1 MTDVQNMTPLVDA
14 NGEPR
19 VPLVLAK
26 TRRAKRVGRRPDAS
40 EGTREEAGSFLRDMF
55 EVDGEGGFEG
65 KGVRG
70 FLAGGEGGEDE
81 GVDASWRK

>member
-1 MTDVQNMTPLVDA
+1 L
-14 NGEPR
+14 R
-19 VPLVLAK
+19 VV
-26 TRRAKRVGRRPDAS
+26 
-40 EGTREEAGSFLRDMF
+40 F

-81 GVDASWRK
+81 GVDAGWRK